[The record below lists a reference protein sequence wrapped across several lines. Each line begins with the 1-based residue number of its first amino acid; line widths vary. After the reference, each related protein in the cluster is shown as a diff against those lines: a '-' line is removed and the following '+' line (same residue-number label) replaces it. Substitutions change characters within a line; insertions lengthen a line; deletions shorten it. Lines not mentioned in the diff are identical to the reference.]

1 MADWFSCLRR
11 PQMKTFI
18 IVNPTAGRGK
28 GLKLVPSIEARL
40 KSLGLDYTLHIS
52 ESPSAPAK
60 LARQAIAHGFQLVV
74 AGGGDGT
81 CQAVATAMLGEDR
94 TMAAGPKD
102 GDRFELR
109 PPIAAGRRVSSAGS
123 SPVFGILPMGRG
135 NDLAHGLGI
144 PADPLEACQV
154 LLSGHPADL
163 DVGVASN
170 GKMFLN
176 VAGAGFDAEV
186 NRYANRIRW
195 FKGNLVYLLAIFVK
209 LATFRSA
216 QFTLH
221 HDGGTWVGKAMMVAV
236 GNSRYYGGGLFV
248 APQALPDDGRFDVVI
263 IGDLSRM
270 EFIRAFPTVYKGTH
284 IHHPKVQTFRT
295 SRITIDCDAPYCSYA
310 DGDFLSEL
318 PVSLDLLP
326 RAIKVLVK

>member
-1 MADWFSCLRR
+1 
-11 PQMKTFI
+11 MKTFI

-28 GLKLVPSIEARL
+28 GLKLVPSIEAHL
-40 KSLGLDYTLHIS
+40 KSLGVDYVLHIS
-52 ESPSAPAK
+52 ESPSAPAE
-60 LARQAIAHGFQLVV
+60 LTRQAIARGFQLIV

-81 CQAVATAMLGEDR
+81 CQAVATAILGVDSSPVAR
-94 TMAAGPKD
+94 PKD
-102 GDRFELR
+102 GDRNEIC
-109 PPIAAGRRVSSAGS
+109 PPIAANQSASSAGT
-123 SPVFGILPMGRG
+123 PPFFGILPMGRG

-144 PADPLEACQV
+144 PADPFDACQV
-154 LLSGHPADL
+154 FRSGRPIEL
-163 DVGVASN
+163 DMGVASN

-209 LATFRSA
+209 LATFRAA

-221 HDGGTWVGKAMMVAV
+221 HDGGTWRGRAMMVAV

-248 APQALPDDGRFDVVI
+248 APQALPDDGLFDIVI

-295 SRITIDCDAPYCSYA
+295 RSITIDCDAPYCSYA

-318 PVSLDLLP
+318 PVSLNLLP